1 MGTHSSTLLSL
12 SSLTVFFPSGD
23 EFLLAIGCH
32 HNDIFIGS
40 LAFIILPIR
49 LPILANRTPDTR
61 LDSYKR
67 PRENTRKITSNKV
80 IKPWNTT
87 CSPGCLPQLHR
98 GPSLLSAVGSVV
110 GSTTQLTSW
119 TCTFL
124 KASQKI
130 VSSSTH
136 WEPSSGFIFFFKEL
150 PHSRMNEIRNSHTLH
165 WKDHDWSPQ
174 QNSNHVCIPQWT
186 QYSHRR

>member
-1 MGTHSSTLLSL
+1 MGTHSSTSLSL

-32 HNDIFIGS
+32 HNDVFIGS

-80 IKPWNTT
+80 IKP
-87 CSPGCLPQLHR
+87 
-98 GPSLLSAVGSVV
+98 
-110 GSTTQLTSW
+110 
-119 TCTFL
+119 
-124 KASQKI
+124 
-130 VSSSTH
+130 
-136 WEPSSGFIFFFKEL
+136 
-150 PHSRMNEIRNSHTLH
+150 
-165 WKDHDWSPQ
+165 
-174 QNSNHVCIPQWT
+174 
-186 QYSHRR
+186 